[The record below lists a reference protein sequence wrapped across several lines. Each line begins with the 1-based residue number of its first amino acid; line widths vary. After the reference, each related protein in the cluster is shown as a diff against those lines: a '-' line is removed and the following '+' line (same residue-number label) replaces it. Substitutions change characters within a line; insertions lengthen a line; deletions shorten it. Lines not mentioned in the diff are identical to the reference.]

1 MSDIEHREVDQIGR
15 FTHGRHFARTTL
27 WWNNGTGVS
36 AEELETSI
44 NATRRHASFKRYATT
59 VRHPGRAYC
68 PASSAGRRVLG
79 VHHSVAPAELDYELA
94 TSDYFRSTKM
104 DSQSSGPTFSAEC
117 DGVIGTA
124 CAVPALLTISIVLS
138 SGG

>member
-1 MSDIEHREVDQIGR
+1 MRLGR
-15 FTHGRHFARTTL
+15 
-27 WWNNGTGVS
+27 TGC
-36 AEELETSI
+36 EELETSI
-44 NATRRHASFKRYATT
+44 NATCRHASFKHYATSRST
-59 VRHPGRAYC
+59 PRSRTLQSVIGG
-68 PASSAGRRVLG
+68 PAGCLG
-79 VHHSVAPAELDYELA
+79 FIMVWRPAELDYELA

-104 DSQSSGPTFSAEC
+104 DSQSSGPAFSAEC